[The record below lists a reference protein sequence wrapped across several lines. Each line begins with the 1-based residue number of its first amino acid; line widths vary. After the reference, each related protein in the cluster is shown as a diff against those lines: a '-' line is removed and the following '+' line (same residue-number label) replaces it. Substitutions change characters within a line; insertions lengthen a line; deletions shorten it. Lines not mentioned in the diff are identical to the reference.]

1 VTLLLKLDTKNLH
14 FARHA
19 YVGPP
24 YCGAVIPVIP
34 IDPNGA
40 REFLETL
47 IAGFSVLG
55 GVMAYYSGH
64 AAYRALARD
73 ESPPV
78 VAHSI
83 NEGIGEGFEAGV
95 PAGIVALMIMGWTG

>member
-1 VTLLLKLDTKNLH
+1 MV
-14 FARHA
+14 RHSCATEA
-19 YVGPP
+19 YGRRM
-24 YCGAVIPVIP
+24 AP
-34 IDPNGA
+34 IDPSGA
-40 REFLETL
+40 RAFLESL

-73 ESPPV
+73 EAPPV

-83 NEGIGEGFEAGV
+83 NEGIGEGFEAG
-95 PAGIVALMIMGWTG
+95 IMALMIMGWA

>member
-1 VTLLLKLDTKNLH
+1 MT
-14 FARHA
+14 
-19 YVGPP
+19 
-24 YCGAVIPVIP
+24 PV
-34 IDPNGA
+34 DPSST
-40 REFLETL
+40 REFLEAL

-73 ESPPV
+73 ESPPA

-83 NEGIGEGFEAGV
+83 NQGVGEGFEAGV
-95 PAGIVALMIMGWTG
+95 PAAIVALMIMGWTG